1 MSVLRRNMFNRG
13 GFVHRGT
20 GITSGL
26 APIKGYRTGGIS
38 KREAYAPAW
47 QSLFGGMMSGKSL
60 QGGWGGAFDI
70 LGQSVQQS
78 APLFAQAAQTYAE
91 GQQDTDR
98 ETVTDVNGFL
108 RYKDT
113 GEFVFPGTIKKEL
126 KTLSPGKAL
135 TTVTTTQEGEVEAKV
150 ELREERITPTK
161 KNYVVGPNSILVND
175 EGNII
180 ARGEPGKSNTLRALN
195 PGQKLYNSDGEMIAH
210 YDDPNAQIIKLNPGQ
225 RAYDKD
231 GNLLFTAPANAKN
244 QQIIKLSPG
253 QTAYDIDGNEIVS
266 KPITDEDEIIKLN
279 PGQTA
284 YDKDGNI
291 LFAAPDRADKEHIV
305 KLNPGQVAFQM
316 IDGEL
321 VELTSVPLKAA
332 NRLVTVAPGTVLY
345 DKDTGE
351 VVFENESTKPVQRLS
366 TLSPGQSLI
375 DKDGNVV
382 YTAPSKDQ
390 YFKLSPGQS
399 VYGID
404 GELLIQAP
412 SMDDDQSN
420 YGYKE
425 LTENEM
431 AFKKIKNYESQMALK
446 ENGEFDTS
454 DLTAS
459 QRQDYFRLLQTYD
472 PMSKQELKTWGEFKK
487 NLYTD
492 LAPNIEFQEN
502 LQMAR
507 ALFEANPATGPF
519 RGRIAPFFNFL
530 EDMTGVKF
538 TSMLNDIFTEDRDF
552 LMLPETQQEM
562 DRIKKAL
569 AVYAQEFMKGQVN
582 TFEQQIILGSIFD
595 VTRSRAA
602 NELAFENLEY
612 LADLKKAM
620 IEISGM
626 VTNEADFYFELEK
639 WKKRNRPAL
648 IKAGLNAMTG
658 DTGALEDISEEYG
671 IPLEDLQ
678 LK

>member
-1 MSVLRRNMFNRG
+1 MGILNRNMFNRG
-13 GFVHRGT
+13 GFAHRGT

-26 APIKGYRTGGIS
+26 TPIKGYKTGGVS
-38 KREAYAPAW
+38 KREAYTPAW

-70 LGQSVQQS
+70 MGQTLQQS
-78 APLFAQAAQTYAE
+78 APLFAQGAQTYAE
-91 GQQDTDR
+91 GQPDTDR

-113 GEFVFPGTIKKEL
+113 GELVFPGMVKKEL

-135 TTVTTTQEGEVEAKV
+135 TTVTTTPEGVVEAKV

-180 ARGEPGKSNTLRALN
+180 ARGEPGKSNTLRTLS

-231 GNLLFTAPANAKN
+231 GNLLFMAPANAKN
-244 QQIIKLSPG
+244 QQIIKLNPG
-253 QTAYDIDGNEIVS
+253 QTAFDVDGKEIVS

-366 TLSPGQSLI
+366 TLSPGQSLV

-431 AFKKIKNYESQMALK
+431 AFKKIKNYESQMTLK

-454 DLTAS
+454 DLTSA
-459 QRQDYFRLLQTYD
+459 QMQDYFRLLQTYD
-472 PMSKQELKTWGEFKK
+472 PQAKQELKTWGEFKK
-487 NLYTD
+487 ELYTS

-519 RGRIAPFFNFL
+519 RGRLSPFFNFL

-538 TSMLNDIFTEDRDF
+538 TSLLNEIFTDDRNF
-552 LMLPETQQEM
+552 LLLPETEQEM
-562 DRIKKAL
+562 DRIKKQL
-569 AVYAQEFMKGQVN
+569 AVYAQKFMKGQVSD
-582 TFEQQIILGSIFD
+582 FEQKIILDSIFS

-612 LADLKKAM
+612 LANLKQAM
-620 IEISGM
+620 IEISGT
-626 VTNEADFYFELEK
+626 VINEADFYFELEK

-648 IKAGLNAMTG
+648 IKAGLNAITG

-678 LK
+678 L

>member
-1 MSVLRRNMFNRG
+1 MSVLKRNMFNRG
-13 GFVHRGT
+13 GFAHRGT

-26 APIKGYRTGGIS
+26 APIKGYKTGGIS

-47 QSLFGGMMSGKSL
+47 QSFWGGLMSGKSL

-70 LGQSVQQS
+70 LGQATQQS

-113 GEFVFPGTIKKEL
+113 GELVFPGMIKKEL

-135 TTVTTTQEGEVEAKV
+135 TTVTTTPEGVVEAKV
-150 ELREERITPTK
+150 ELREERITPTR
-161 KNYVVGPNSILVND
+161 KNYVIGPNSILVND

-180 ARGEPGKSNTLRALN
+180 ARGEPGKSTTLRTLS

-231 GNLLFTAPANAKN
+231 GNLLFMAPANAKN

-253 QTAYDIDGNEIVS
+253 QTAYDIYGNEIVS

-375 DKDGNVV
+375 DKNGNVV

-425 LTENEM
+425 LTEKEM
-431 AFKKIKNYESQMALK
+431 AFKKIKNYQSQMTLK

-454 DLTAS
+454 DLTAA

-472 PMSKQELKTWGEFKK
+472 PMAKQELKTWGEFKDE
-487 NLYTD
+487 LYKG

-519 RGRIAPFFNFL
+519 RGTIAPFFNFL
-530 EDMTGVKF
+530 EDMTGIKF
-538 TSMLNDIFTEDRDF
+538 TSLLNEIFTEDRNF

-562 DRIKKAL
+562 DRIKKQL
-569 AVYAQEFMKGQVN
+569 TLYSSKFMKGQVSD
-582 TFEQQIILGSIFD
+582 FEQRIILDSLFS

-602 NELAFENLEY
+602 NEFAFENLEY
-612 LADLKKAM
+612 LGDLKQAM

-639 WKKRNRPAL
+639 WKKRNRPTL

-658 DTGALEDISEEYG
+658 NPGALEDISEEYG

-678 LK
+678 IN

>member
-1 MSVLRRNMFNRG
+1 MSVLKRHMFNRG
-13 GFVHRGT
+13 GFAHRGT

-26 APIKGYRTGGIS
+26 APIKGYKTGGIS

-113 GEFVFPGTIKKEL
+113 GDLVFPGMIKKEL

-135 TTVTTTQEGEVEAKV
+135 TTVTTTPEGVVEAKV

-180 ARGEPGKSNTLRALN
+180 ARGEPGKSNTLRTLS

-231 GNLLFTAPANAKN
+231 GNLLFMAPANAKN

-253 QTAYDIDGNEIVS
+253 QTAYDIGGNEIVS
-266 KPITDEDEIIKLN
+266 KPITDEDE
-279 PGQTA
+279 
-284 YDKDGNI
+284 
-291 LFAAPDRADKEHIV
+291 IV

-366 TLSPGQSLI
+366 TLSPGQSLV

-431 AFKKIKNYESQMALK
+431 AFKKIKNYESQMTLK

-472 PMSKQELKTWGEFKK
+472 PTAKQELKTWGEFKDE
-487 NLYTD
+487 LYKG

-519 RGRIAPFFNFL
+519 RGTIAPFFNFL
-530 EDMTGVKF
+530 EDMTGIKF
-538 TSMLNDIFTEDRDF
+538 TSLLNDIFTDDRNF
-552 LMLPETQQEM
+552 LALPETQQEM